1 MKKKIFVLLLSSFL
15 IINSVNAEC
24 TEENKNE
31 LKKLAQD
38 ITYEKSYSM
47 SDKVFTIKYYN
58 VFPGMLLKINNNVLQ
73 GNSNDNYSIKLN
85 NLLEGEYITA
95 DVIDT
100 IGCGITLNTI
110 FITLPYYNTFYGTQK
125 CEKYVGKLT
134 QCTSQFLSYEL
145 DEDMLDSAIEA
156 YENKIDPI
164 IEEPIIKKTF
174 LQRVYATVKNFLI
187 DWGISIGLF
196 IFFGVITAIIGEKIF
211 RKTKH
216 GI

>member
-1 MKKKIFVLLLSSFL
+1 MH
-15 IINSVNAEC
+15 
-24 TEENKNE
+24 
-31 LKKLAQD
+31 
-38 ITYEKSYSM
+38 
-47 SDKVFTIKYYN
+47 
-58 VFPGMLLKINNNVLQ
+58 
-73 GNSNDNYSIKLN
+73 
-85 NLLEGEYITA
+85 
-95 DVIDT
+95 
-100 IGCGITLNTI
+100 
-110 FITLPYYNTFYGTQK
+110 FYGTQK